1 MISRQVT
8 QAFEDSSRVKS
19 RVSNTYDW
27 LLAQSEAN
35 EEEVKSA
42 RVPLANIKN
51 DKEPTP
57 RQEKEQTSQL
67 ESESNSESDEV
78 FSRRSPLSFT
88 TPEELRR
95 WRNLINRDSHHSV
108 ALCPGP
114 QRDRSSVTSQ

>member
-8 QAFEDSSRVKS
+8 QASEDSSRVKTQ
-19 RVSNTYDW
+19 VSNTYDW

-42 RVPLANIKN
+42 RVPPDNIKN
-51 DKEPTP
+51 EKEPIP
-57 RQEKEQTSQL
+57 RQEKEKTSQIV
-67 ESESNSESDEV
+67 SESNSESDEE

-88 TPEELRR
+88 TPQELRR

-114 QRDRSSVTSQ
+114 QRDKSSVTSQ